1 MTRPGAAPAPPT
13 AQNLPG
19 EVSGPMA
26 PLVHGPLRT
35 GRIVATTRHALY
47 ATTGDPAL
55 PAIALVTRDALRVPN
70 AVVLPTASPARP
82 FDSVRQG
89 DTVVIGHGRVRCGV
103 LSVVAGRSW
112 APPRAQD
119 LPAPCDPR
127 RAPELTAH
135 LDRLAGPAS
144 PGIAAPLAALREALL
159 RAEPAAVPDTARALV
174 GLGPGLTPSGD
185 DILCG
190 ILLAIHPR
198 PTGQAAQAF
207 SRRSACREALVA
219 ATASAADRTPLV
231 SAAMLAHAARGEC
244 LPQVFAALEA
254 LATGR
259 PLLPAL
265 TPLLAV
271 GHHSGADL
279 ARGVATA
286 LATAREA
293 RGAWG

>member
-1 MTRPGAAPAPPT
+1 
-13 AQNLPG
+13 
-19 EVSGPMA
+19 MA

-70 AVVLPTASPARP
+70 AVVLPTASAARP
-82 FDSVRQG
+82 FGRVRQG

-103 LSVVAGRSW
+103 LSVVAGRTW

-127 RAPELTAH
+127 RVPELTAH

-144 PGIAAPLAALREALL
+144 PRIAAPLAALSEALL
-159 RAEPAAVPDTARALV
+159 RAEPAAILDTARALV

-190 ILLAIHPR
+190 ILLAGRPR
-198 PTGQAAQAF
+198 PTGQAQAL
-207 SRRSACREALVA
+207 SYPSACREALVA
-219 ATASAADRTPLV
+219 ATTSAADRTPLV
-231 SAAMLAHAARGEC
+231 SAAMLAHATRGEC

-286 LATAREA
+286 LAAAPAREA
-293 RGAWG
+293 RGR